1 MRARYNA
8 ARMKSHRNLVADV
21 PLIEETVEMLRACGG
36 SAPATEIALQV
47 LNAPDLDAHLAASL
61 VADLINGDRRL
72 IIREDT
78 TVEINGEA
86 RMLRDADFVV
96 VDIETTGAKIPPSRI
111 MEIGAYR
118 IRDGAIV
125 AEFQTLVNPENPI
138 PPFIARLTG
147 ISNEMVKDAPRFAE
161 IVEDWLDFADQS
173 VLVAHDAPFDVRFI
187 NYEIARL
194 FPGRRMANQHL
205 CTVQLARKVFPELPN
220 HRLHTIAEHFQIPL
234 ANRHRAADDARATA
248 EIFLRVLD
256 RLDEHG
262 VRDVSAA
269 KRFKA

>member
-1 MRARYNA
+1 
-8 ARMKSHRNLVADV
+8 MKSYRNLVPDV
-21 PLIEETVEMLRACGG
+21 PLVEEAVEMLRARGG
-36 SAPATEIALQV
+36 SAPATEVALVV
-47 LNAPDLDAHLAASL
+47 LNVPDLDAQLAASL
-61 VADLINGDRRL
+61 VADLISGDHRL
-72 IIREDT
+72 VIRDGA
-78 TVEINGEA
+78 TVEINDEA
-86 RMLRDADFVV
+86 RSLREADFVV

-118 IRDGAIV
+118 VHRGAIV
-125 AEFQTLVNPENPI
+125 SEFQTLVNPENSI

-147 ISNEMVKDAPRFAE
+147 ISNEMVKNAPLFAE
-161 IVEDWLDFADQS
+161 IVNDWLDFSEGS

-194 FPGRRMANQHL
+194 FPGRRMSNPHL
-205 CTVQLARKVFPELPN
+205 CTVQLARSVFPDLPN

-234 ANRHRAADDARATA
+234 ANRHRAAHDARATA
-248 EIFLRVLD
+248 EIFLRVLE

-269 KRFKA
+269 KRFKARIRSQK